1 MKEYLKEQIA
11 SSIMNKALELGASQA
26 GICSLA
32 DLKQA
37 PSYKLAPLL
46 PALEMNDH
54 EAEDNHHNPEVSV
67 KLSPEAKSVL
77 VISYA
82 HPESEPQLDWWLDDI
97 NPPGNWILIDINRKL
112 AAWISETLA
121 IETKPLPYSVE
132 KGGVF
137 LKDAAVLAGLGSIG
151 KNNLLITPKYG
162 PRVRL
167 RAMLLHETI
176 PSTGPLDYQPC
187 KNCSAPCMDGCPEM
201 AFEETVYR
209 PEDDGFDTLPG
220 TAGNYDRNRCN
231 IRMLTNISA
240 AATEHLESDP
250 AKPVKVIRYCRSCE
264 ISCPV
269 GGVSPVI

>member
-1 MKEYLKEQIA
+1 MKENLKKQIA
-11 SSIMNKALELGASQA
+11 SVIINKALELGASQA
-26 GICSLA
+26 GICSMA
-32 DLKQA
+32 DLIEA
-37 PSYKLAPLL
+37 PSYKLALLL
-46 PALEMNDH
+46 PALEMNDD
-54 EAEDNHHNPEVSV
+54 EAEENQPNPEFGV

-97 NPPGNWILIDINRKL
+97 NPPGNVALIDINRKL

-121 IETKPLPYSVE
+121 IETKPLPYYVE

-151 KNNLLITPKYG
+151 KNNLLVTPEHG

-167 RAMLLHETI
+167 RAMVLHETI

-187 KNCSAPCMDGCPEM
+187 KNCSAPCMDVCPEM
-201 AFEETVYR
+201 AFVETIYR
-209 PEDDGFDTLPG
+209 PENDGVDTLAE

-231 IRMLTNISA
+231 TCMLANIKA
-240 AATEHLESDP
+240 AATEYLESDP
-250 AKPVKVIRYCRSCE
+250 AKPVKVIKYCRGCE
-264 ISCPV
+264 ITCPV
-269 GGVSPVI
+269 GEV